1 LRYEGELRSSG
12 EPRRVFLFL
21 GRRDGRVVKLRDDL
35 LSATRY
41 ALMSLRFAE
50 VMSDK
55 RFDRRLDYSPL
66 GTAI

>member
-1 LRYEGELRSSG
+1 
-12 EPRRVFLFL
+12 VFLFL